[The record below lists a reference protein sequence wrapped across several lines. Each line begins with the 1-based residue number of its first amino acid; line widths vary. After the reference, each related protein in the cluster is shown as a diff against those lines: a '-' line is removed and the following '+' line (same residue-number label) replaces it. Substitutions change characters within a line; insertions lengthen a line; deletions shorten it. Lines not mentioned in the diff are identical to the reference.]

1 MNNFL
6 KLLMAA
12 KLTDCGVKIECF
24 LGSAEVAV
32 ERSDLLSENQQVLNQ
47 EQVRVKQAL
56 RVLNQNARKG
66 HNLITF

>member
-32 ERSDLLSENQQVLNQ
+32 KRSDLLSENQQVLNQ
-47 EQVRVKQAL
+47 EQV
-56 RVLNQNARKG
+56 
-66 HNLITF
+66 